1 MILHYQCQQ
10 CKGEFYVEEDNM
22 PYNSSL
28 LNNGKEFK
36 KIYCFC
42 PYCKSEDPVMIPPF
56 EFDSKGYYVSVQE
69 KMMEELY
76 EALTK

>member
-10 CKGEFYVEEDNM
+10 CKGNFYIDEDKM
-22 PYNSSL
+22 PYNS
-28 LNNGKEFK
+28 NTVKDGKNLRK
-36 KIYCFC
+36 YIFC
-42 PYCKSEDPVMIPPF
+42 PYCKSEYPIMIPPF
-56 EFDSKGYYVSVQE
+56 EFDSKAYYVSVQE